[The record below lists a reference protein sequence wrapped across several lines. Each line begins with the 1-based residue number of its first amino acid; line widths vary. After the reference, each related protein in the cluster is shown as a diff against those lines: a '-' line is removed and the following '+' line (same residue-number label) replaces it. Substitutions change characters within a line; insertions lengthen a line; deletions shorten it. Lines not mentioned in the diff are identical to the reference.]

1 MTAAGIGPGYSGS
14 DMAHLCREAAMGPIR
29 TITDISRI
37 TAADVRPIQLV
48 DFEYALTQVSKEK
61 TRRGRA
67 LGPKD
72 SALKKKTG
80 MRRVLAVHRCARACP
95 PRTWTRT
102 LSGIASSAAS
112 GSRLALTQPR
122 CARQECPRSAL

>member
-1 MTAAGIGPGYSGS
+1 
-14 DMAHLCREAAMGPIR
+14 MGPIR

-67 LGPKD
+67 LGTKD
-72 SALKKKTG
+72 CAFKKRGWDGCLPCTG
-80 MRRVLAVHRCARACP
+80 ARERVHQGPGRVR
-95 PRTWTRT
+95 
-102 LSGIASSAAS
+102 
-112 GSRLALTQPR
+112 
-122 CARQECPRSAL
+122 

>member
-72 SALKKKTG
+72 SALKKK
-80 MRRVLAVHRCARACP
+80 RACDGCLP
-95 PRTWTRT
+95 CT
-102 LSGIASSAAS
+102 G
-112 GSRLALTQPR
+112 
-122 CARQECPRSAL
+122 ARERVHQGPGRVR